1 MSPGNRSFLESGRPR
16 QVNTVQEVVS
26 EVPEA
31 SERNGLAVVTELEP
45 QLVTN
50 IWLVRKIAVVR
61 RFFAHYTV

>member
-31 SERNGLAVVTELEP
+31 SERNGLVVVTELGP

-50 IWLVRKIAVVR
+50 I
-61 RFFAHYTV
+61 